1 MCGSGFLAR
10 EKAGTFHDDIDV
22 QFFPWKVFR
31 ITVADH
37 TNPVAIDNQIIPV
50 NGHVSRKFAMSG
62 IVLGQESNSVDTAR
76 IVDGNNFNIMM
87 LAVFI
92 MSALEDAV
100 AMAVDCLAGYLYTAK
115 MDNEKFPKASK
126 LSDINIDRLSDEL
139 GITGAYTDAFTNMV
153 SVDVKAYAKEHFD
166 KSVRKTLTI
175 PAWLN
180 TAAQEEGI
188 NFSKTLQEALM
199 SKLKAH

>member
-1 MCGSGFLAR
+1 MLSIYPACFFKEDNGYSVIFPDLNYLATQ
-10 EKAGTFHDDIDV
+10 G
-22 QFFPWKVFR
+22 
-31 ITVADH
+31 
-37 TNPVAIDNQIIPV
+37 
-50 NGHVSRKFAMSG
+50 
-62 IVLGQESNSVDTAR
+62 DT
-76 IVDGNNFNIMM
+76 
-87 LAVFI
+87 
-92 MSALEDAV
+92 LEDAV

-126 LSDINIDRLSDEL
+126 LSDKLD
-139 GITGAYTDAFTNMV
+139 ITGTYTDAFTNMV

>member
-1 MCGSGFLAR
+1 MLSIYPACFFKEDNGYSVIFPDLNYLATQ
-10 EKAGTFHDDIDV
+10 G
-22 QFFPWKVFR
+22 
-31 ITVADH
+31 
-37 TNPVAIDNQIIPV
+37 
-50 NGHVSRKFAMSG
+50 
-62 IVLGQESNSVDTAR
+62 DT
-76 IVDGNNFNIMM
+76 
-87 LAVFI
+87 
-92 MSALEDAV
+92 LEDAV
-100 AMAVDCLAGYLYTAK
+100 SMAVNCLAGYLYTAK

-139 GITGAYTDAFTNMV
+139 DITGTYTDAFTNMV

>member
-1 MCGSGFLAR
+1 MLSIYPACFFKEDNGYSVIFPDLNYLATQ
-10 EKAGTFHDDIDV
+10 G
-22 QFFPWKVFR
+22 
-31 ITVADH
+31 
-37 TNPVAIDNQIIPV
+37 
-50 NGHVSRKFAMSG
+50 
-62 IVLGQESNSVDTAR
+62 DT
-76 IVDGNNFNIMM
+76 
-87 LAVFI
+87 
-92 MSALEDAV
+92 LEDAV
-100 AMAVDCLAGYLYTAK
+100 TMAVDCLAGYLYTAK
-115 MDNEKFPKASK
+115 MDNEKIPKASK

>member
-1 MCGSGFLAR
+1 
-10 EKAGTFHDDIDV
+10 
-22 QFFPWKVFR
+22 
-31 ITVADH
+31 
-37 TNPVAIDNQIIPV
+37 
-50 NGHVSRKFAMSG
+50 
-62 IVLGQESNSVDTAR
+62 
-76 IVDGNNFNIMM
+76 
-87 LAVFI
+87 
-92 MSALEDAV
+92 
-100 AMAVDCLAGYLYTAK
+100 MAVDCLAGYLYTAK

-126 LSDINIDRLSDEL
+126 LSDIYIDRLSDEL
-139 GITGAYTDAFTNMV
+139 DITGTYTDAFTNMV